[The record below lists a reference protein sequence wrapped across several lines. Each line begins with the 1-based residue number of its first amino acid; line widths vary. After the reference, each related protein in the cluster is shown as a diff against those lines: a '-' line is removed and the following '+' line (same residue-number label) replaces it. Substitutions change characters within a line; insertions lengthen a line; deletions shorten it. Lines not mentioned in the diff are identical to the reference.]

1 MKYKILLI
9 LGFVLITSN
18 SVSAQTAKKTITNAD
33 LEKYRV
39 QREKAEADYRAN
51 YERRGMPSPEE
62 LQKREAEDHLKR
74 EELARR
80 LAAERL
86 QEEQTRAI
94 REQTEAENAR
104 RAYQNNSN
112 MNPAE
117 QYYSNSPLILGN
129 PYYGDR
135 WRHRRNFPPAG
146 GRFGRRIRNNRP
158 DIVAGG
164 GMVYSVPRSAAS
176 PRTSRIGGGRFP
188 RR

>member
-1 MKYKILLI
+1 M
-9 LGFVLITSN
+9 
-18 SVSAQTAKKTITNAD
+18 
-33 LEKYRV
+33 EKYRV

-62 LQKREAEDHLKR
+62 LQKREEENRLKR

-86 QEEQTRAI
+86 QEEQNRAI

-104 RAYQNNSN
+104 QVYQNNSN
-112 MNPAE
+112 YNPAE
-117 QYYSNSPLILGN
+117 QYYSNSPLILGS

-135 WRHRRNFPPAG
+135 WRHRRNFPPVN
-146 GRFGRRIRNNRP
+146 GRFRRGIQNSRP
-158 DIVAGG
+158 DIVVGG

-176 PRTSRIGGGRFP
+176 PRTNRIGGGRFP